1 MAEETNPSTD
11 PSEVELAAE
20 ESAENVSD
28 TAPESTPAVES
39 LTLEELNKLAGR
51 EFSSKEDFAKHYGN
65 LKSFVGKRVPVKPA
79 QATTSETQESAEKLA
94 DVFVTRDELA
104 KRDFIASHPE
114 AKDIADD
121 IFTVATV
128 EGVIPEELY
137 QKRYR
142 PLVEAKAAREKA
154 EAEEK
159 ALWKAYQDK
168 GDEIQKLMND
178 RRYAEAAGLY
188 YKAFAQP
195 VHSFFEKVF
204 VNVEDEGVRNNRL
217 TLLKKINELYSQGL
231 AELSQIVM
239 PEHG

>member
-20 ESAENVSD
+20 EGAENVSD

-159 ALWKAYQDK
+159 AIGTTTSRLSPQNEQRIQQLAKEYRDNPNAGREVQENLVR
-168 GDEIQKLMND
+168 EILGEERMAKI
-178 RRYAEAAGLY
+178 AG
-188 YKAFAQP
+188 K
-195 VHSFFEKVF
+195 
-204 VNVEDEGVRNNRL
+204 R
-217 TLLKKINELYSQGL
+217 
-231 AELSQIVM
+231 
-239 PEHG
+239 

>member
-28 TAPESTPAVES
+28 TAPESTPTVES
-39 LTLEELNKLAGR
+39 LTLKELNALAGR

-65 LKSFVGKRVPVKPA
+65 LKSFVGKRPPVKPA
-79 QATTSETQESAEKLA
+79 QATADETHESAEKLA

-104 KRDFIASHPE
+104 KRDFIALHPE

-121 IFTVATV
+121 IFTVASV
-128 EGVIPEELY
+128 EGVIPEDLY
-137 QKRYR
+137 QKKYK

-159 ALWKAYQDK
+159 AIGTTTSRLSPQN
-168 GDEIQKLMND
+168 EQRIQQLAKEYRTNPN
-178 RRYAEAAGLY
+178 AGREVQENL
-188 YKAFAQP
+188 
-195 VHSFFEKVF
+195 
-204 VNVEDEGVRNNRL
+204 VREVLGEERMA
-217 TLLKKINELYSQGL
+217 KIAGKR
-231 AELSQIVM
+231 
-239 PEHG
+239 